1 MKVNIDSEASIDQQL
16 LLKAAYDADIAP
28 QKVLENRDFYLTIV
42 ATAAGLPFDAVKKK
56 FIEGDKGLIRAR
68 MIVKHILFQRTYGMQ
83 PKSA

>member
-1 MKVNIDSEASIDQQL
+1 VNIKIDPETVVDQQL

-42 ATAAGLPFDAVKKK
+42 ATAAGLPFEEVKKK